1 MFAFYFALGMI
12 VIFWEDIPLEISSVY
27 RILFGLLIV
36 VYSFFR
42 FIRLWQNR

>member
-1 MFAFYFALGMI
+1 MFAFYFLLGVAI
-12 VIFWEDIPLEISSVY
+12 VFWKDIPLDISEVY
-27 RILFGLLIV
+27 RILFGVLVI